1 MWLIEFTSR
10 GYHNIFRPILTGFL
24 THLLEF
30 CDGFCG
36 LFCRQWPP
44 HILLFSWRGICCEYL
59 QVWKSFLFFGFTE
72 FGVLDF
78 FEIVWLGHRG
88 DRIEFSM
95 LVEFFFLRG
104 GLAQIFRTCFIFIFF
119 CVDLVP
125 FILLFCFSLSDSL
138 ALESFCE
145 GHGVGK
151 F

>member
-1 MWLIEFTSR
+1 M
-10 GYHNIFRPILTGFL
+10 
-24 THLLEF
+24 
-30 CDGFCG
+30 
-36 LFCRQWPP
+36 
-44 HILLFSWRGICCEYL
+44 
-59 QVWKSFLFFGFTE
+59 FFGFTE